1 MNIEIS
7 KMGWA
12 LLITIVLLAGLTAA
26 ATFKISISD
35 DKAQKLTDIAKDKH
49 TTPEDLLS
57 KAAEKYVD
65 SIEADELKNYEK
77 QIMEKLLR
85 AIRNKDSKT
94 LKAIAQCVNQNIKN

>member
-1 MNIEIS
+1 MSIEIS

-12 LLITIVLLAGLTAA
+12 FLITIVLLAGLTAA
-26 ATFKISISD
+26 ATFRISISD
-35 DKAQKLTDIAKDKH
+35 DKAQKLTDIANDKG
-49 TTPEDLLS
+49 TTPENLLS

-85 AIRNKDSKT
+85 AIKNKDSKT
-94 LKAIAQCVNQNIKN
+94 LKAIVQCVNENTK